1 MMDNQDLYC
10 YYSDLPSPLAY
21 GRKTFFKIEKN
32 MKTLDLTNP
41 EDSDIKYKI
50 SKFPDG
56 QQAITL
62 DLENTIFSSES
73 QSVVIKSRLNSFL
86 DLELIICA
94 NQALIELGIVNLAF
108 KLKEISLYVPYF
120 LGARSD
126 RKFLKGQSNYL
137 KTVICPIIN
146 SQNFSRVTV
155 LDPHSDVLEACL
167 NNFQKT
173 SNVGFA
179 SAAIEDIDGK
189 ITLIS
194 PDAGALKKI
203 YDVAEAVDCNDV
215 IVANKLRDLKTG
227 RIIRTEVPGL
237 SSDISFSGEARS
249 KSFVII
255 DDICD
260 GGRTFIEI
268 AKAIRDSRPKEIF
281 NDKIFLVVTHGIFSA
296 GFEELEKWFTGIYT
310 TNSVKDIDNELVTQI
325 NVF

>member
-1 MMDNQDLYC
+1 MDKDLYC
-10 YYSDLPSPLAY
+10 HYSDLPSVMAY
-21 GRKTFFKIEKN
+21 EKQTLFKVDKN
-32 MKTLDLTNP
+32 MKTLDLTNV
-41 EDSDIKYKI
+41 DNSDIKYKI
-50 SKFPDG
+50 SNFPDG
-56 QQAITL
+56 QQAITI
-62 DLENTIFSSES
+62 DLENTGFESSE
-73 QSVVIKSRLNSFL
+73 QVVTIKSRLNSFL

-94 NQALIELGIVNLAF
+94 NQALIELGIKHHSL

-126 RKFLKGQSNYL
+126 RKFLSGQSNYL

-167 NNFQKT
+167 NNFQKIT
-173 SNVGFA
+173 NVNFA
-179 SAAIEDIDGK
+179 STSIKNIGVDK

-203 YDVAEAVDCNDV
+203 YDVAKAVECNDV
-215 IVANKLRDLKTG
+215 IVANKLRDMATG

-237 SSDISFSGEARS
+237 SSDISFSGIPKS
-249 KSFVII
+249 KTFVII

-260 GGRTFIEI
+260 GGRTFVEI
-268 AKAIRDSRPKEIF
+268 AKVIRDSRPKEIF
-281 NDKIFLVVTHGIFSA
+281 NDKIYLVVTHGIFSA

-310 TNSVKDIDNELVTQI
+310 TNSVKEIENELVNQI

>member
-1 MMDNQDLYC
+1 
-10 YYSDLPSPLAY
+10 
-21 GRKTFFKIEKN
+21 
-32 MKTLDLTNP
+32 MKTLDLTNL
-41 EDSDIKYKI
+41 DNSDIKYKI

-56 QQAITL
+56 QQSITL
-62 DLENTIFSSES
+62 DLENTIFSSEA
-73 QSVVIKSRLNSFL
+73 QSVVITSRLNSFL

-94 NQALIELGIVNLAF
+94 NQALIELGNVNLVF

-146 SQNFSRVTV
+146 SQNFSRVTI

-173 SNVGFA
+173 SNVNFA
-179 SAAIEDIDGK
+179 TFSIKDLTGYLRNDN
-189 ITLIS
+189 ITLVS

-203 YDVAEAVDCNDV
+203 YDVAQSVECTDV

-227 RIIRTEVPGL
+227 KIIRTEVPG
-237 SSDISFSGEARS
+237 INHEPGS
-249 KSFVII
+249 KTFVIC

-260 GGRTFIEI
+260 GGRTFVEI
-268 AKAIRDSRPKEIF
+268 AKAIKDIRPKEIF
-281 NDKIFLVVTHGIFSA
+281 NDNIYLVVTHGIFSA
-296 GFEELEKWFTGIYT
+296 GFEELEKYFTGIYT

>member
-32 MKTLDLTNP
+32 MKTLDLTNQ

-94 NQALIELGIVNLAF
+94 NQALIELGNVNLVF
-108 KLKEISLYVPYF
+108 KLKEISLYVPFF

-167 NNFQKT
+167 NKFQKT

-237 SSDISFSGEARS
+237 DHEPGC
-249 KSFVII
+249 KNFVII
-255 DDICD
+255 DDIID
-260 GGRTFIEI
+260 GGRTFVEI
-268 AKAIRDSRPKEIF
+268 AKVIRDVRAKSIY
-281 NDKIFLVVTHGIFSA
+281 NDKIYLVVTHGIFSA

-310 TNSVKDIDNELVTQI
+310 TDSVKEIENELVTQV

>member
-1 MMDNQDLYC
+1 MNNDLYC
-10 YYSDLPSPLAY
+10 YYSDLPSVMAY
-21 GRKTFFKIEKN
+21 EKKTLFKIDKN
-32 MKTLDLTNP
+32 MKTLDLTNL
-41 EDSDIKYKI
+41 DNSDIKYKI
-50 SKFPDG
+50 SNFPDG

-62 DLENTIFSSES
+62 DLENTIFATEA

-94 NQALIELGIVNLAF
+94 NQALVELGNVNLLF

-155 LDPHSDVLEACL
+155 VDPHSDVLEACL
-167 NNFQKT
+167 NNFQKV
-173 SNVGFA
+173 SNINFA
-179 SAAIEDIDGK
+179 KEVIKELDN
-189 ITLIS
+189 ITLVS

-203 YDVAEAVDCNDV
+203 YDVALAVECNDV

-227 RIIRTEVPGL
+227 KIIRTDVPGL
-237 SSDISFSGEARS
+237 NSDISFTGEVRS
-249 KSFVII
+249 KNFVIC

-268 AKAIRDSRPKEIF
+268 AKAIRNNRSKEIF
-281 NDKIFLVVTHGIFSA
+281 NDNIYLVVTHGIFSA

>member
-1 MMDNQDLYC
+1 MDNQDLYC

-94 NQALIELGIVNLAF
+94 NQALVELGNVNLVF
-108 KLKEISLYVPYF
+108 KLKEISLYVPFF

-173 SNVGFA
+173 SNVNFA
-179 SAAIEDIDGK
+179 SNSIKDITGYERNDK

-203 YDVAEAVDCNDV
+203 YDVAEAVECDDV

-227 RIIRTEVPGL
+227 RIIRTEVPGI
-237 SSDISFSGEARS
+237 DQEPGC

-255 DDICD
+255 DDIID
-260 GGRTFIEI
+260 GGRTFVEI
-268 AKAIRDSRPKEIF
+268 AKSIRDIRPKEIF
-281 NDKIFLVVTHGIFSA
+281 NDKIYLVVTHGIFSS

-310 TNSVKDIDNELVTQI
+310 TDSVKEIENELVTQV

>member
-1 MMDNQDLYC
+1 
-10 YYSDLPSPLAY
+10 
-21 GRKTFFKIEKN
+21 

-94 NQALIELGIVNLAF
+94 NQALIELGNVNLVF
-108 KLKEISLYVPYF
+108 KLKEISLYVPFF

-146 SQNFSRVTV
+146 SQNFARVTV

-173 SNVGFA
+173 SNVNFA
-179 SAAIEDIDGK
+179 STSIKDITGYERNDK

-203 YDVAEAVDCNDV
+203 YDVATAIKCNDV
-215 IVANKLRDLKTG
+215 IVANKLRDMETG
-227 RIIRTEVPGL
+227 RIIRTDVPGI
-237 SSDISFSGEARS
+237 DQEPGC

-255 DDICD
+255 DDIGD
-260 GGRTFIEI
+260 GFGTFIEI
-268 AKAIRDSRPKEIF
+268 AKSIRDIRPKEIF
-281 NDKIFLVVTHGIFSA
+281 NDKIYLVVTHSIQELGIKRA
-296 GFEELEKWFTGIYT
+296 LEYFNSIYT
-310 TNSVKDIDNELVTQI
+310 TNSVREYDIENLNVI

>member
-1 MMDNQDLYC
+1 MDNQDLYC

-94 NQALIELGIVNLAF
+94 NQALVELGIVNLAF

-227 RIIRTEVPGL
+227 RIIRTEVPGI
-237 SSDISFSGEARS
+237 DQEPGC

-268 AKAIRDSRPKEIF
+268 AKAIRDIRPREIF

-310 TNSVKDIDNELVTQI
+310 TDSVKEIENELVTQV

>member
-94 NQALIELGIVNLAF
+94 NQALVELGIVNLAF

-203 YDVAEAVDCNDV
+203 YDVAEAVECDDV

-227 RIIRTEVPGL
+227 RIIRTEVPGI
-237 SSDISFSGEARS
+237 DQEPGC

-268 AKAIRDSRPKEIF
+268 AKAIRDIRPREIF

-296 GFEELEKWFTGIYT
+296 GFEELEKLFTGIYT
-310 TNSVKDIDNELVTQI
+310 TDSVKEIENELVTQV

>member
-1 MMDNQDLYC
+1 MNNEYLYC
-10 YYSDLPSPLAY
+10 HYSDLPSVMAY
-21 GRKTFFKIEKN
+21 EKQTLFKIEKN
-32 MKTLDLTNP
+32 MKTLDLTNL
-41 EDSDIKYKI
+41 DNSDIKYKI

-56 QQAITL
+56 QQSITL
-62 DLENTIFSSES
+62 DLENTIFSSEA

-94 NQALIELGIVNLAF
+94 NQALIELGVINLAF

-137 KTVICPIIN
+137 KTVISPIIN
-146 SQNFSRVTV
+146 SQNFSRVTI

-167 NNFQKT
+167 NNFQKV
-173 SNVGFA
+173 SNVTFA
-179 SAAIEDIDGK
+179 KEVIKELDN
-189 ITLIS
+189 ITLVS

-203 YDVAEAVDCNDV
+203 YDVAQAVECTDV
-215 IVANKLRDLKTG
+215 ILANKLRDLKTG
-227 RIIRTEVPGL
+227 KIIRTEVPG
-237 SSDISFSGEARS
+237 INHEPGS
-249 KSFVII
+249 KTFVIC

-260 GGRTFIEI
+260 GGRTFTEI
-268 AKAIRDSRPKEIF
+268 AKVIRDIRPKEIF
-281 NDKIFLVVTHGIFSA
+281 NDKIYLVVTHGIFSA
-296 GFEELEKWFTGIYT
+296 GFEELEKYFTGIYT

>member
-1 MMDNQDLYC
+1 MDKDLYC

-173 SNVGFA
+173 SNVNFA
-179 SAAIEDIDGK
+179 STSIKDITGYERNDK

-203 YDVAEAVDCNDV
+203 YDVAESVECTDV

-227 RIIRTEVPGL
+227 RIIRTEVPGI
-237 SSDISFSGEARS
+237 DQEPGC

-268 AKAIRDSRPKEIF
+268 AKAIRDIRPKEIF

-296 GFEELEKWFTGIYT
+296 GFEELEKWFTCIYT
-310 TNSVKDIDNELVTQI
+310 TDSVKEIENELVTQVNI
-325 NVF
+325 F

>member
-1 MMDNQDLYC
+1 
-10 YYSDLPSPLAY
+10 
-21 GRKTFFKIEKN
+21 
-32 MKTLDLTNP
+32 MKTLDLTNL
-41 EDSDIKYKI
+41 DNSDIKYII

-56 QQAITL
+56 QQAITI
-62 DLENTIFSSES
+62 DLENTGFESSE
-73 QSVVIKSRLNSFL
+73 QVVTIKSRLNSFL

-94 NQALIELGIVNLAF
+94 NQALIELGIKHHSL
-108 KLKEISLYVPYF
+108 KLKEISLYVPFF

-126 RKFLKGQSNYL
+126 RKFLTGQSNYL

-167 NNFQKT
+167 NNFQKV
-173 SNVGFA
+173 SNVTFVKEV
-179 SAAIEDIDGK
+179 IKNLEN
-189 ITLIS
+189 ITLVS

-203 YDVAEAVDCNDV
+203 YDVALAVECNDV

-227 RIIRTEVPGL
+227 KIIRTDVPGL
-237 SSDISFSGEARS
+237 NSDISFTGEVKS
-249 KSFVII
+249 KNFVIC

-268 AKAIRDSRPKEIF
+268 AKAIRNTRSKEIF
-281 NDKIFLVVTHGIFSA
+281 NDNIYLVVTHGIFSA

>member
-1 MMDNQDLYC
+1 
-10 YYSDLPSPLAY
+10 
-21 GRKTFFKIEKN
+21 
-32 MKTLDLTNP
+32 MKTLDLTNL
-41 EDSDIKYKI
+41 ENSDIKYKI

-56 QQAITL
+56 QQAITI
-62 DLENTIFSSES
+62 DLENTVFES
-73 QSVVIKSRLNSFL
+73 GEQAVTIKSRLNSFL

-94 NQALIELGIVNLAF
+94 NQSLIELGIKHHSL

-173 SNVGFA
+173 SNIGFA
-179 SAAIEDIDGK
+179 SAAIEDIGGK

-203 YDVAEAVDCNDV
+203 YDVAESVECSDV

-227 RIIRTEVPGL
+227 RIIRTEVPGI
-237 SSDISFSGEARS
+237 DQEPGC

-255 DDICD
+255 DDIGD
-260 GGRTFIEI
+260 GFGTFIEI
-268 AKAIRDSRPKEIF
+268 AKSIRDIRPKEIF
-281 NDKIFLVVTHGIFSA
+281 NDEIYLVVTHSIQELGIKRA
-296 GFEELEKWFTGIYT
+296 LEYFNSIYT
-310 TNSVKDIDNELVTQI
+310 TNSVREYDIENLNVI

>member
-1 MMDNQDLYC
+1 MNNEYLYC
-10 YYSDLPSPLAY
+10 HYSDLPSVMAY
-21 GRKTFFKIEKN
+21 EKQTLFKIEKN
-32 MKTLDLTNP
+32 MKTLDLTNL
-41 EDSDIKYKI
+41 DNSDIKYKI

-56 QQAITL
+56 QQSITL
-62 DLENTIFSSES
+62 DLENTIFSSEA

-94 NQALIELGIVNLAF
+94 NQALIELGVINLAF

-137 KTVICPIIN
+137 KTVISPIIN
-146 SQNFSRVTV
+146 SQNFSRVTI

-173 SNVGFA
+173 SNVTFA
-179 SAAIEDIDGK
+179 KEVIKELDN
-189 ITLIS
+189 ITLVS

-203 YDVAEAVDCNDV
+203 YDVAQSVECTDV

-227 RIIRTEVPGL
+227 KIIRTEVPG
-237 SSDISFSGEARS
+237 INHEPGS
-249 KSFVII
+249 KTFVIC

-260 GGRTFIEI
+260 GGRTFTEI
-268 AKAIRDSRPKEIF
+268 AKTIKDIRPKEIF
-281 NDKIFLVVTHGIFSA
+281 NDKIYLVVTHGIFSA

-310 TNSVKDIDNELVTQI
+310 TNSVKDIDNGLVTQI